1 LIKNGVLVAGE
12 IVKDPSLLVM
22 DDVTI
27 SLLKEDIPW
36 VSRAG
41 LKLDGAINHWQIDCK
56 GKSCLD
62 VGSSTGGFTQ
72 VLLHHGAREV
82 FAIDVGTNQLH
93 PSLRSDSRI
102 ILLEQTHILEIH
114 PGKIPRVD
122 LMVVDLSFISLLKV
136 IPHIVKFVL
145 PGGNIVLLIKP
156 QFEVGKEMVAK
167 GVVHDE
173 KLRAKVVQTV
183 CSELTKHVSKLI
195 GVIESPITGGD
206 GNVEYLAYAVK

>member
-1 LIKNGVLVAGE
+1 MDKVRLDKLMVSRGQAQSRARAVDLIKNGVLVAGE

-114 PGKIPRVD
+114 PGKIPRV
-122 LMVVDLSFISLLKV
+122 
-136 IPHIVKFVL
+136 
-145 PGGNIVLLIKP
+145 
-156 QFEVGKEMVAK
+156 
-167 GVVHDE
+167 
-173 KLRAKVVQTV
+173 
-183 CSELTKHVSKLI
+183 
-195 GVIESPITGGD
+195 
-206 GNVEYLAYAVK
+206 